1 MPLKSWALMRF
12 WWTFLLKMIILP
24 LSWKEENMPR
34 PRYAPDPALERIS
47 RVMPDAAINEFFPT
61 NYPGK
66 KGNPFALTTT
76 QYYRIHLLA
85 LLKGLTSFNQL
96 CSELLY
102 HQSYR
107 RFCQIKSIS
116 QIPRPN
122 TLSVFR
128 SEIGPE
134 AFALI
139 NDLLLERLF
148 SMIPLP
154 APAVA
159 VPDSTDLEASCSGR
173 GKKNVL
179 AKTDVNV
186 SGSTPPRE
194 PPRDAV
200 RRSRDNLNSS
210 WAIRSTPCD

>member
-1 MPLKSWALMRF
+1 MS
-12 WWTFLLKMIILP
+12 
-24 LSWKEENMPR
+24 R
-34 PRYAPDPALERIS
+34 PRYSPDPELDRIS
-47 RVMPDAAINEFFPT
+47 QVIPDASINEFFPS

-66 KGNPFALTTT
+66 RGKPFALTTS

-85 LLKGLTSFNQL
+85 LVKGITSFNRL

-102 HQSYR
+102 HQGYR
-107 RFCQIKSIS
+107 RFCQIKSIAKVPKS
-116 QIPRPN
+116 K
-122 TLSVFR
+122 TLSDFR

-154 APAVA
+154 EMAVT

-173 GKKNVL
+173 GKKNVPV
-179 AKTDVNV
+179 KRDVNANA
-186 SGSTPPRE
+186 STRPRVQ
-194 PPRDAV
+194 PKAAAP
-200 RRSRDNLNSS
+200 RSRGNPNSS
-210 WAIRSTPCD
+210 WDTRSTP

>member
-1 MPLKSWALMRF
+1 MS
-12 WWTFLLKMIILP
+12 
-24 LSWKEENMPR
+24 R
-34 PRYAPDPALERIS
+34 PRYSPDPVLERVS
-47 RVMPDAAINEFFPT
+47 QVLPDAAIKEFFPA

-66 KGNPFALTTT
+66 KGKPFALTTA

-85 LLKGLTSFNQL
+85 LLKGITSFNQL

-107 RFCQIKSIS
+107 RFCHIKSIS
-116 QIPRPN
+116 KIPKPN

-128 SEIGPE
+128 SEIGSE
-134 AFALI
+134 NFALI

-148 SMIPLP
+148 SIIPLP
-154 APAVA
+154 AVPVA

-179 AKTDVNV
+179 AKKDVNANA
-186 SGSTPPRE
+186 STRPRVQLK
-194 PPRDAV
+194 AAA
-200 RRSRDNLNSS
+200 RRSRGSRNIS
-210 WAIRSTPCD
+210 WGTKSTP

>member
-1 MPLKSWALMRF
+1 MS
-12 WWTFLLKMIILP
+12 
-24 LSWKEENMPR
+24 R
-34 PRYAPDPALERIS
+34 PRYSPDPALGRIS

-61 NYPGK
+61 NHPGK
-66 KGNPFALTTT
+66 KGNPFALTTS

-107 RFCQIKSIS
+107 RFCHVKSIS
-116 QIPRPN
+116 KIPKPN

-134 AFALI
+134 SFALI

-148 SMIPLP
+148 SIIPLP
-154 APAVA
+154 EVAVA

-179 AKTDVNV
+179 AKKDVNANA
-186 SGSTPPRE
+186 STRQKE
-194 PPRDAV
+194 PPKATAPRN
-200 RRSRDNLNSS
+200 RGNPNFS
-210 WAIRSTPCD
+210 WDIKNILCD